1 MIIVKEKYKYLSL
14 WRAYKWADK
23 WRVKLVWS
31 QEDITS
37 NSVELRKNKSS
48 NLNAIETYS
57 HGKMLELQKKYINE
71 HAVSKKIYKRHYLA
85 SFKVC
90 IDAKCYQ

>member
-31 QEDITS
+31 QEDIRS

-48 NLNAIETYS
+48 NII
-57 HGKMLELQKKYINE
+57 KFELQNVKIE
-71 HAVSKKIYKRHYLA
+71 HAVSKKIYKRYSLV
-85 SFKVC
+85 SFN
-90 IDAKCYQ
+90 DAKYQKITNNPVVEIM